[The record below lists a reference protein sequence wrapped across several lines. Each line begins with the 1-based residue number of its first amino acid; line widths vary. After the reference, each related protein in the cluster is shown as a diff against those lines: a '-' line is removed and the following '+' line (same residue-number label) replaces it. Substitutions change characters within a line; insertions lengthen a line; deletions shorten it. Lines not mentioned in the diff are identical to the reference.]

1 MADVFG
7 DDDEDFR
14 PFEETEEDIQL
25 EKEMARELYDELRAS
40 KLSLS
45 VADFM
50 AWEDIVDVMDTGVID
65 EETMKVI
72 IEEVGITDD
81 VITFEQVPLAMHL
94 QSVELW
100 PSDHLL

>member
-1 MADVFG
+1 MLADVFG

-81 VITFEQVPLAMHL
+81 VITFEQVLVLFTACTAW
-94 QSVELW
+94 VG
-100 PSDHLL
+100 